1 MVITVVTVSRIPVL
15 APSSLPPLCLSVK
28 LPRSFHAPS
37 HQIPAASLFSFTY
50 KLPIFYPLC
59 FDIHTCNG
67 GCTPLPFTLFTLL
80 SLFGPR
86 VFYISSAINRF
97 RTLSQNC
104 RGVYP
109 HAPKKREPHERSGPS
124 TRLLRYNERMAVR
137 LIALD
142 IDGTLLDSRWHL
154 PEANR
159 SAIAEAARRGIEVAL
174 VTGRRYDF
182 AMPVARQLDSPLTM
196 IVNNG
201 ALIRSKE
208 GRTHL
213 CHLLPRDTAQRVL
226 ELTRPWREGAA
237 VVFDRARDNQLMLEV
252 LDPDDSMRYAY
263 YSRNKE
269 FIGLANPLESCLTED
284 PIQVMLSG
292 KVAPMREA
300 EQALRNALFADEF
313 GLAVTAYESKDFA
326 MIDVINPACSKG
338 SSLAEWAALRS
349 LAREE
354 VMAIGDNHND
364 LEMLSFAGIPVV
376 MGNGVPELKTFGWH
390 ETGTNDENG
399 VATAIELFALQEA
412 APCA

>member
-1 MVITVVTVSRIPVL
+1 MT
-15 APSSLPPLCLSVK
+15 
-28 LPRSFHAPS
+28 
-37 HQIPAASLFSFTY
+37 
-50 KLPIFYPLC
+50 
-59 FDIHTCNG
+59 
-67 GCTPLPFTLFTLL
+67 
-80 SLFGPR
+80 
-86 VFYISSAINRF
+86 
-97 RTLSQNC
+97 
-104 RGVYP
+104 
-109 HAPKKREPHERSGPS
+109 
-124 TRLLRYNERMAVR
+124 VR

-142 IDGTLLDSRWHL
+142 IDGTLLDSRWQL

-159 SAIAEAARRGIEVAL
+159 AAIAEAARRGIEVAL

-213 CHLLPRDTAQRVL
+213 RHLLPRSTSESVL

-237 VVFDRARDNQLMLEV
+237 VVFDRPLENQVMLEA
-252 LDPDDSMRYAY
+252 LDPDDSLRYAY
-263 YSRNKE
+263 YSRNRE

-292 KVAPMREA
+292 SVAPMREA
-300 EQALRNALFADEF
+300 EAALRGANFAEEF
-313 GLAVTAYESKDFA
+313 TLAVTSYPKKDFA
-326 MIDVINPACSKG
+326 MIDVIHPTCSKG
-338 SSLAEWAALRS
+338 SSLAEWAALRGF
-349 LAREE
+349 AREE

-376 MGNGVPELKTFGWH
+376 MGNSVPELKNFGWH

-399 VATAIELFALQEA
+399 VASAIEHFALREA
-412 APCA
+412 ASCA